1 MRAQKSGN
9 GFFKF
14 QASWSFEFLSRLF
27 FSEPT
32 MIELD
37 VFQVFYQLLLDLTE
51 KASV

>member
-9 GFFKF
+9 GFLKF

-37 VFQVFYQLLLDLTE
+37 VFQVFLS
-51 KASV
+51 AGA